1 MGVSIPRLLPLV
13 RVYPFHLLVD
23 IAPSYLLWNP
33 VCRRPIPH
41 APVSSEETCKRTHD
55 MTVPSEANVDEAARC
70 IDLAEECVRKLQ
82 FEKAV
87 KYCKQAARY
96 GWAIQPAF
104 HAKKIRLH
112 PGSVTAT
119 RASRLMQSSQEAVA
133 SGRAPRISETT
144 APGRAAPRAPEGRRS
159 DPSAAGGGTQPAA
172 SSASSPPPPPT
183 PSPLQ
188 EMSFAG
194 TLRRC
199 ARRTQRFVQAA
210 SNATL
215 APFGIV
221 PSYRIPVFAVYS
233 AIVVVL
239 LYKMAFVW
247 PEGTAGNAHAHSH
260 HRRGGRAMPSHTPH
274 AEGWNFI
281 GFMPGDVSYVSDGFS
296 FFAPF
301 GTMMLFSIAM
311 NMLGAVVR

>member
-1 MGVSIPRLLPLV
+1 
-13 RVYPFHLLVD
+13 
-23 IAPSYLLWNP
+23 
-33 VCRRPIPH
+33 
-41 APVSSEETCKRTHD
+41 

-87 KYCKQAARY
+87 KYCKQAAR
-96 GWAIQPAF
+96 
-104 HAKKIRLH
+104 LH

-144 APGRAAPRAPEGRRS
+144 TSGRAEPGASEGRRS
-159 DPSAAGGGTQPAA
+159 DPSAASGGTQPAA
-172 SSASSPPPPPT
+172 SSASSSPPPPPT

-188 EMSFAG
+188 GMSVAG

-199 ARRTQRFVQAA
+199 ARRTQRFVRAA

-221 PSYRIPVFAVYS
+221 PSYRIPVFAVYT

-239 LYKMAFVW
+239 LYKMMFVW
-247 PEGTAGNAHAHSH
+247 PDVPAGNAHAHSH
-260 HRRGGRAMPSHTPH
+260 HRRGGGRTVPSHTPH
-274 AEGWNFI
+274 AEGWNFV
-281 GFMPGDVSYVSDGFS
+281 GFMPGDVSYVSNGFS